1 MSAAFSSALV
11 LFGATGN
18 LARTRLYPALFHLEA
33 RGRLRGIPVVGV
45 ASSPFDEDELRRR
58 IRDAVERRVARA
70 DEAVLDSLLARV
82 RYVSGDYREPETF
95 RKLAGLGVLGER
107 PACYLAIPPSLFET
121 VIRGLVS
128 IEAHRRGRLVLEK
141 PFGRDLAS
149 ARLLNRI
156 VRRHFAEE
164 RVFRIDHFLGKESI
178 QNLLV
183 TRFANAIFE
192 PLWNRRHVT
201 QVQVTLA
208 EEADTEGRGA
218 FYDEVGAIRDVVQ
231 NHLLQLVALLALEPP
246 VSADADALHDEVAKL
261 LRSIRPLDPA
271 AVVRGQYEGYRD
283 EAGVSPDSTTETF
296 AALRLEVESWR
307 WSGVP
312 FFLRAG
318 KGLAATVTETVA
330 EFEPPPRPIIEPG
343 APPPAR
349 NQLRYRIKPDETTRL
364 LVEAKVPGEALR
376 SRTIALEVDRRRALG
391 EAPEAYERLLGDALE
406 GDRRLFA
413 RFDAVERAWEI
424 VDPVLRDP
432 PPAVPYRRGSWGPP
446 EAERLVAG
454 HGGWHA
460 CDPAR

>member
-1 MSAAFSSALV
+1 MSAPFSSSLV

-18 LARTRLYPALFHLEA
+18 LARTRLYPALYHLEA

-45 ASSPFDEDELRRR
+45 ASSPWDDGELRAR
-58 IRDAVERRVARA
+58 IRDSVERSVAA
-70 DEAVLDSLLARV
+70 PDEAALGSLLGRV
-82 RYVSGDYREPETF
+82 RYVAGNYRDPGTF
-95 RKLAGLGVLGER
+95 RKLADLGVLGER

-121 VIRGLVS
+121 VVRGLTS
-128 IEAHRRGRLVLEK
+128 IGAHRQGRLVLEK

-149 ARLLNRI
+149 ARLLDRI

-183 TRFANAIFE
+183 TRFANGIFE

-201 QVQVTLA
+201 QIQVTLA
-208 EEADTEGRGA
+208 EEAGTEGRGA

-246 VSADADALHDEVAKL
+246 IHAGADALHDEVAKL
-261 LRSIRPLDPA
+261 LRCVRPLDPA
-271 AVVRGQYEGYRD
+271 RVVRGQYEGYRE
-283 EAGVSPDSTTETF
+283 EAGVAPDSTTETF

-318 KGLAATVTETVA
+318 KGLAATVTEAVA
-330 EFEPPPRPIIEPG
+330 EFEAPPRPLVEPG
-343 APPPAR
+343 APPPAP

-413 RFDAVERAWEI
+413 RFDAIERAWEI

-432 PPAVPYRRGSWGPP
+432 PPVRPYRRGSWGPP
-446 EAERLVAG
+446 EAGHLVAD
-454 HGGWHA
+454 HGGWRS
-460 CDPAR
+460 CDPAP